1 MDTRDAVSGTKKQQ
15 KDERAPRGELFF
27 GVQINLDKC
36 RETVIIIYYFL
47 ILGEVTLEEETVE
60 RSFF

>member
-1 MDTRDAVSGTKKQQ
+1 MDTRDTVNNSKTK
-15 KDERAPRGELFF
+15 ELPAGRSFL
-27 GVQINLDKC
+27 VQINLDKC